1 MAGYAFVPFAS
12 FYGDEGMRLAF
23 EARAAS
29 PTLVLAL
36 TLFLSACFPAVPSRG
51 GGQTEFQPPR
61 AVETS
66 DVALPDGYRIEA
78 VATGLTFP
86 SGVAF
91 DEEGLPYVIEAGYS
105 YGEVWATPR
114 LLRVEEDGS
123 TTVIAEGENPPWNG
137 VDFADGAFYVA
148 EGGQLEG
155 GRILRIGLD
164 GSTSVLLEGLPGLG
178 DHHTNGPAVGP
189 DGMLY
194 FGQGTA
200 TNSAVVGPDNA
211 DFGWLHRHPEFH
223 DTPCEDII
231 LTGANFESPDPLT
244 EDSEDTALT
253 GAYVPFGT
261 ATEAGQTV
269 PGEVPCTGAVM
280 RVPLQGGEPELVAWG
295 FRNPFGLAFDEQ
307 GRLFVTDN
315 SYDDRGSRP
324 VFGTGDLLWLVQEG
338 GWYGWPDFHGHRPLT
353 DADQYR
359 VPGEKAPGFLLAEHP
374 GEPPEPVAL
383 LGVHSSS
390 NGLDFSPGPEFGF
403 EGHAFIAEFGDM
415 APGAGKVVAPV
426 GFKVTRVDVETGLI
440 YDFAVNRDPSGPA
453 SRTGLA
459 GLERPVAVRFSPDG
473 SSLYVVDFGVMTT
486 TEQGPVP
493 HPETGVLWRITR
505 QVGE

>member
-1 MAGYAFVPFAS
+1 MRRYSGAGVA
-12 FYGDEGMRLAF
+12 
-23 EARAAS
+23 ARFLGL
-29 PTLVLAL
+29 TLV
-36 TLFLSACFPAVPSRG
+36 LFLSACFPAVPSRG

-61 AVETS
+61 EVDAA
-66 DVALPDGYRIEA
+66 DVALPDGYQIEV

-91 DEEGLPYVIEAGYS
+91 DDEGRPYVIEAGYS
-105 YGEVWATPR
+105 YGEAWATPR
-114 LLRVEEDGS
+114 LLRIEADGS
-123 TTVIAEGENPPWNG
+123 ATVVAEGENPPWNG
-137 VDFADGAFYVA
+137 VDFANGSFYVA
-148 EGGQLEG
+148 EGGQVGG
-155 GRILRIGLD
+155 GRLLRISQD
-164 GSTSVLLEGLPGLG
+164 GETSVLLEGLPGLG

-223 DTPCEDII
+223 DTPCQDIT
-231 LTGANFESPDPLT
+231 LTGVNFESPNPLT
-244 EDSEDTALT
+244 DDPEDEVVT
-253 GAYVPFGT
+253 GAYSPFGK
-261 ATEAGQTV
+261 ATEEGQLV
-269 PGEVPCTGAVM
+269 QGEVPCTGAVL
-280 RVPLQGGEPELVAWG
+280 RVALEGGEPELVAWG
-295 FRNPFGLAFDEQ
+295 FRNPFGLAFDGQ

-324 VFGTGDLLWLVQEG
+324 VFGTGDLLWRVEEG
-338 GWYGWPDFHGHRPLT
+338 GWYGWPDFHGNRPLT

-359 VPGEKAPGFLLAEHP
+359 VPGEKPPGFLLAEHP
-374 GEPPEPVAL
+374 TEPPEPVAL

-403 EGHAFIAEFGDM
+403 EGHAFIPEFGDM

-440 YDFAVNRDPSGPA
+440 EDFAVNNDPTGPA

-473 SSLYVVDFGVMTT
+473 SSLYVVDFGVMTMI
-486 TEQGPVP
+486 EQGPVP

-505 QVGE
+505 QVDE